1 MFSLISKLKGKDE
14 HKLNASINLP
24 SFLSSQIEQF
34 AWRRKPLP
42 RSIGTKEISM
52 TTTTEKKKKKNR
64 LAVIVDLLLI
74 MCQKLEQKSSSFV
87 INLLMFDKQKHL
99 ASFYRLVSFVM
110 HV

>member
-14 HKLNASINLP
+14 HKLNSSINLP

-42 RSIGTKEISM
+42 RSTGTKEISM
-52 TTTTEKKKKKNR
+52 ATTTTEKKKNR